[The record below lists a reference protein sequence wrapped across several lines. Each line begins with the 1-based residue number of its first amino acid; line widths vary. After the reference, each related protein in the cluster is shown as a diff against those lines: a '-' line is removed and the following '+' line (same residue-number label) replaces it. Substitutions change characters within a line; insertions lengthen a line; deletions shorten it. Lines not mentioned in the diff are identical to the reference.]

1 MIVMT
6 ILNDEDMGM
15 IVHDSKQ
22 GVTAEKMLMF
32 PKEALLLKYFIGFL
46 DLSTAV
52 IVFYRAFIN
61 KPASSS
67 NNLELL
73 RLHTLDSGKIPMKSD
88 RLHI

>member
-46 DLSTAV
+46 DFST
-52 IVFYRAFIN
+52 
-61 KPASSS
+61 
-67 NNLELL
+67 
-73 RLHTLDSGKIPMKSD
+73 KIPMKSD

>member
-1 MIVMT
+1 
-6 ILNDEDMGM
+6 MGM
-15 IVHDSKQ
+15 IIHDSKQ
-22 GVTAEKMLMF
+22 GMTVKKMLMF

-46 DLSTAV
+46 DLTTAV
-52 IVFYRAFIN
+52 IVFYGAFIN

-88 RLHI
+88 RLHV

>member
-1 MIVMT
+1 
-6 ILNDEDMGM
+6 MGM

-46 DLSTAV
+46 DLTTAV

-73 RLHTLDSGKIPMKSD
+73 RLHTFDSGKILIKSD

>member
-22 GVTAEKMLMF
+22 GVTVKKMLMF

-52 IVFYRAFIN
+52 LVVFFSLQSIY
-61 KPASSS
+61 
-67 NNLELL
+67 
-73 RLHTLDSGKIPMKSD
+73 
-88 RLHI
+88 